1 MIRIT
6 FHLPFLGI
14 TDPMQ
19 LFRLLVYTAAEVGA
33 QQFIEMI
40 FNSSAGRVVFEAY
53 KGSSQ
58 LPEVVARDHGN
69 EETAQYLECITKRYN
84 FRRMAKTCNARQKI
98 GVHVYS
104 CFEKDVKIQVTKPD
118 MHHIK

>member
-6 FHLPFLGI
+6 FYLSFLGI

-53 KGSSQ
+53 KDSSQ
-58 LPEVVARDHGN
+58 LPEVIAKDYGN
-69 EETAQYLECITKRYN
+69 EETAHYLEGITKRYL
-84 FRRMAKTCNARQKI
+84 FRRMRKTVI
-98 GVHVYS
+98 L
-104 CFEKDVKIQVTKPD
+104 D
-118 MHHIK
+118 